1 MNIYTHPYICVERDD
16 NGKIVFEKVE
26 KKKKIQ
32 DTVSWDLRSHVTHH
46 FTFINIFR
54 NYEILFIFF
63 FLLGNLICSCKKN
76 LLHDHHSSKIYI
88 YINLKYDDIKYPKKN
103 FIIK

>member
-32 DTVSWDLRSHVTHH
+32 DTASWDLRSHVTHH

-76 LLHDHHSSKIYI
+76 LLHDHHSLKIYI
-88 YINLKYDDIKYPKKN
+88 YKFKIR
-103 FIIK
+103 

>member
-32 DTVSWDLRSHVTHH
+32 DTASWDLRSHVTHH

-54 NYEILFIFF
+54 NYEILFIYFF
-63 FLLGNLICSCKKN
+63 FTWKSYLQLQKEFITRSSFIKN
-76 LLHDHHSSKIYI
+76 IYI
-88 YINLKYDDIKYPKKN
+88 YKFKIR
-103 FIIK
+103 

>member
-32 DTVSWDLRSHVTHH
+32 DTASWDLRSHVTHH

-63 FLLGNLICSCKKN
+63 FFYLEILFAVAKRIYYTIIIHQK
-76 LLHDHHSSKIYI
+76 YI
-88 YINLKYDDIKYPKKN
+88 YI
-103 FIIK
+103 

>member
-32 DTVSWDLRSHVTHH
+32 DTASWDLRSHVTHH

-54 NYEILFIFF
+54 NYEIFY

-76 LLHDHHSSKIYI
+76 LLHDHHSSNIYI
-88 YINLKYDDIKYPKKN
+88 YKFKIR
-103 FIIK
+103 

>member
-26 KKKKIQ
+26 KEKKIQ
-32 DTVSWDLRSHVTHH
+32 DTASWDLRSHVTHH

-63 FLLGNLICSCKKN
+63 FFYLEILFAVAKRIYYTIIIHQK
-76 LLHDHHSSKIYI
+76 YI
-88 YINLKYDDIKYPKKN
+88 YI
-103 FIIK
+103 